1 MYDGP
6 AGREQVGI
14 VGFAALG
21 AVGSVFTIDGLLE
34 TTAWH
39 ALAAALEVFVLVEL
53 K

>member
-1 MYDGP
+1 MMAP
-6 AGREQVGI
+6 QAGNRY

-21 AVGSVFTIDGLLE
+21 AVGSVSTVGGLLE

-39 ALAAALEVFVLVEL
+39 AFAAALEVCVPVEL